1 MDYAKKQKQL
11 DMQKWALSEEK
22 NEDMCGKMPYC
33 AHCVIDEEH
42 PCAKAYEK
50 SENALKPVKAA
61 AEEAPAEK
69 APAKK
74 PAAKKTEAA
83 EKKPAA
89 KKAAATTAK
98 KPAAKKTAAK

>member
-1 MDYAKKQKQL
+1 MDYAKMQKQL
-11 DMQKWALSEEK
+11 DMQKWAMSEEK

-33 AHCVIDEEH
+33 THCIIDVEH

-50 SENALKPVKAA
+50 SENALKLVKTPV

-74 PAAKKTEAA
+74 PAAKKTATETKPAA
-83 EKKPAA
+83 KKATAAAKKPAA
-89 KKAAATTAK
+89 KKATAK
-98 KPAAKKTAAK
+98 K

>member
-1 MDYAKKQKQL
+1 MDYAKMQKQL
-11 DMQKWALSEEK
+11 DMQKWAMSEEK

-33 AHCVIDEEH
+33 THCIIDVEH

-50 SENALKPVKAA
+50 SENALKLVKAP
-61 AEEAPAEK
+61 AEEAVAEK

-74 PAAKKTEAA
+74 PAAKKTATEA
-83 EKKPAA
+83 KPAA
-89 KKAAATTAK
+89 KKATATTAK